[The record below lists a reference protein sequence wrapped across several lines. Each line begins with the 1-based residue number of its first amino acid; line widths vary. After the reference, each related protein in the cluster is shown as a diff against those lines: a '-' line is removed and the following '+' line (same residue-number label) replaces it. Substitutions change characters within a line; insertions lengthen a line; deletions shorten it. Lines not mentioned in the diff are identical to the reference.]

1 LPHITWQPADQGE
14 YFDGLVDNITR
25 LAPNNVLPP
34 HYLDLNNPDWPLPF
48 DSLYSANVIHI
59 MPERLLPQMFAT
71 PANLLM
77 FYGPYKYD
85 GEFTSESNARFDV
98 WLKGRNEES
107 GIRDIEVLL
116 ACAEEKGY
124 KLVSDT
130 RMPANNQF
138 LVFGR

>member
-1 LPHITWQPADQGE
+1 
-14 YFDGLVDNITR
+14 
-25 LAPNNVLPP
+25 
-34 HYLDLNNPDWPLPF
+34 
-48 DSLYSANVIHI
+48 

-124 KLVSDT
+124 ELKSDT
-130 RMPANNQF
+130 GMPANNQF